1 MPTTSLILS
10 RSCDEES
17 HEESDS
23 VVEVGDGEV
32 DGESSDE
39 EETSEEA
46 AASDEETEEAGER
59 KGNAGSREGIDWE
72 ALTLEQQQQ
81 RRQPRRIRGIL
92 GILRLPQTELARVFQ
107 SISLDGFTLLSTG
120 TTSKPQEQSEMV
132 SAGC

>member
-17 HEESDS
+17 HEEESDS

-72 ALTLEQQQQ
+72 ALTLEQQ

-132 SAGC
+132 SAGF